1 MSKNIAALSDGDLT
15 TFKAALGTYGFLTQ
29 VSSGSIDTPVA
40 YVDIAL
46 PTAFQL
52 FELRLHDFQM
62 DVSDLLAF
70 AFSSDGGTTFH
81 NDIDNFNSYN
91 VMGTTL
97 SAPLDAHSPLLSG
110 YKGLDAVGIFTTSA
124 ADGSNEVPND
134 ARTYGRVVSCMI
146 FPGLAG
152 RKASVLSFGGM
163 TGGPTGYGPGMT
175 FGRTYLET
183 TGRQNLIR
191 LLPLGNADV
200 NPPTS
205 GFNLVGGFYGL
216 WGVPT

>member
-29 VSSGSIDTPVA
+29 VSSGSVDTSVA

-46 PTAFQL
+46 PTEFQL

-62 DVSDLLAF
+62 DVTDLLAF

-81 NDIDNFNSYN
+81 NDTNNFNSYN
-91 VMGTTL
+91 LMGTTL
-97 SAPLDAHSPLLSG
+97 SAPTDAHTPIFA
-110 YKGLDAVGIFTTSA
+110 GLT
-124 ADGSNEVPND
+124 
-134 ARTYGRVVSCMI
+134 
-146 FPGLAG
+146 G

-163 TGGPTGYGPGMT
+163 TGGPTAYGPGMT

-191 LLPLGNADV
+191 VLPYGNGDV

-205 GFNLVGGFYGL
+205 GFNIVGGFYGL